1 MSSTNQQAVA
11 QQRAGTPKG
20 AGSLDE
26 AKAGIPRNVL
36 FNWGGL
42 GANLVVGF
50 LMAPFI
56 VHRLGNTAYGIW
68 ELVLQLTGYMGVFDV
83 GVRSALIRFVA
94 RFRAE
99 NNQSAMNQM
108 LGVTLKFYAAF
119 ALACLVG
126 AALLAGFVLPRMHI
140 PASMVRDSQ
149 IVLMLVAG
157 TMAVGFTLGM
167 FQTVLPAL
175 SRWDLLN
182 TVNIGT
188 LLLRTGL
195 LVVFLLKGYG
205 LVALAIIQFLTSV
218 LGYGVCAILAH
229 RLIPGMAPTW
239 RSTGQNIV
247 RPVFFHSLYAFLN
260 SVGYRIIYNV
270 DTIVIAAFLPIQNV
284 ALYVIG
290 FKLIAYLRDMA
301 NAATQIV
308 APLTSATEGS
318 GHTSELSSLF
328 LRGTKYVLLVA
339 YPINVAFLVVG
350 PDFIRLWMGREYGA
364 TSGTVLII
372 LAAGQFVCFTQYV
385 GGHMLYGLSKHGSL
399 VRFTSSEAVLNLA
412 LSLALVRQFG
422 IYGVA
427 LGTTVA
433 AIAVGV
439 LFYPRAFFRNLS
451 VRGSEFFR
459 FCIVPVLLP
468 TLAFTGGLLIV
479 RLLISTDRVFGLAMA
494 GAGGLAF
501 YVPCVWFFGL
511 DEGERDRIR
520 DSRAWLWCKRR
531 AA

>member
-1 MSSTNQQAVA
+1 MSSDEPQSATVTRQTA
-11 QQRAGTPKG
+11 RG
-20 AGSLDE
+20 ATTSVDD
-26 AKAGIPRNVL
+26 AKARIPRNVL

-42 GANLVVGF
+42 GANLLVGF

-99 NNQSAMNQM
+99 NDQAAMNQM
-108 LGVTLKFYAAF
+108 LGVALKFYG
-119 ALACLVG
+119 ALAAVCLVA

-140 PASMVRDSQ
+140 PATMLRDSQ
-149 IVLMLVAG
+149 IVLLVAAG
-157 TMAVGFTLGM
+157 TSAVGFTLGM

-182 TVNIGT
+182 AANVGTLVLRTVLVVV
-188 LLLRTGL
+188 LLLRGH
-195 LVVFLLKGYG
+195 G
-205 LVALAIIQFLTSV
+205 LVALAIMHSLTSV
-218 LGYGVCAILAH
+218 LGYGLCAILAH

-239 RSTGQNIV
+239 RSTGQNVV
-247 RPVFFHSLYAFLN
+247 RPVFLHSLYAFLN

-301 NAATQIV
+301 NAATQII
-308 APLTSATEGS
+308 APLTSTTEGS
-318 GHTSELSSLF
+318 GHTSDLSSLF
-328 LRGTKYVLLVA
+328 LRGTRYVLLVA

-427 LGTTVA
+427 LGTTIA

-439 LFYPRAFFRNLS
+439 LFYPRAFFRNLT

-479 RLLISTDRVFGLAMA
+479 RLLISTDRFFALAVA
-494 GAGGLAF
+494 GAGGLAL
-501 YVPCVWFFGL
+501 YVPCLWFFGL
-511 DEGERDRIR
+511 DEVERDRIR
-520 DSRAWLWCKRR
+520 YSRAWLWCKRR